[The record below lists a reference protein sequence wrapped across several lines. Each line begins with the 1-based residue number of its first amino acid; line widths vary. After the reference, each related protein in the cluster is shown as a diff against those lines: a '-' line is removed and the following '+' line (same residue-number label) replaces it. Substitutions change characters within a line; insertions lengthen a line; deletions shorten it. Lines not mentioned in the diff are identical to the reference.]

1 MESRPRETAI
11 PISSP
16 PPSYHE
22 ATGVAP
28 KRCTTSVPVRDIQR
42 TEQQNDEEKIEL
54 PHLFSSQDCK

>member
-1 MESRPRETAI
+1 MDNRPRETAI

-42 TEQQNDEEKIEL
+42 TEQNDEEKIQL
-54 PHLFSSQDCK
+54 PHLFSSQDRK